1 MLSLWLSLLILVLL
15 VVVAGRVA
23 RTIVFEYERGLKFTS
38 GRFKG
43 VLGPGLYLALGSDAN
58 PES

>member
-1 MLSLWLSLLILVLL
+1 MLSLWLSLLVLVLL
-15 VVVAGRVA
+15 VVVAGRAA

-43 VLGPGLYLALGSDAN
+43 VRRPWAVLALGSDAN